1 MTWPRPAPRPRRP
14 ACDLLP
20 DILIMAKGI
29 ASGFPFAAI
38 GASAQLTGRWPRGSH
53 GGTYGGNPIGCA
65 AALATLEIIAAP
77 GFLAGVRQRGEQL
90 RSGLQTLAGQHPCLG
105 DVRGLGL
112 MIGTQIVDPASGR
125 PDAARAA
132 ALQRHCR
139 EAGQLLLAT
148 AGTDGSVVRWMPPL
162 VVTAAEIDQ
171 ALAAFA
177 AAVSVQ

>member
-1 MTWPRPAPRPRRP
+1 
-14 ACDLLP
+14 
-20 DILIMAKGI
+20 
-29 ASGFPFAAI
+29 
-38 GASAQLTGRWPRGSH
+38 
-53 GGTYGGNPIGCA
+53 
-65 AALATLEIIAAP
+65 
-77 GFLAGVRQRGEQL
+77 L
-90 RSGLQTLAGQHPCLG
+90 RSGLQALAGQHPCLG

-132 ALQRHCR
+132 AVQRHCR

-162 VVTAAEIDQ
+162 VVTVAEIDQ